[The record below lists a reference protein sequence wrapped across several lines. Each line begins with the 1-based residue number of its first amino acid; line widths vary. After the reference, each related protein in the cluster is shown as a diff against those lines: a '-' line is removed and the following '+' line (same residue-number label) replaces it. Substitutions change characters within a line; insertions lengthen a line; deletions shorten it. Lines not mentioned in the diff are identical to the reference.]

1 MIFLSDINRTAKI
14 LPLWLRSVLWT
25 MLSLTFLS
33 CTHTDWRTADRS
45 SVGIAPK
52 PEDAREAIVHV
63 YGARAIN
70 WRGNF
75 SLHCWIATKEKNADH
90 YITYHVTGFRIE
102 SRGTSIQI
110 EPDIPDRKWFG
121 SAPYL
126 IEELRGPK
134 AEAAI
139 PKIRQAAQEY
149 PNARVY
155 RAWPGPNS
163 NTFISH
169 IIRNVPE
176 LGVELPP
183 NAIGKDWIEDGDFFA
198 FSESG
203 TGVQFSAFAVL
214 GLTLGLAE
222 GFELNILGLNFGVD
236 LWRPAL
242 KLPIVGRLG
251 FADASV
257 FD

>member
-1 MIFLSDINRTAKI
+1 MNRVASIKKLASIFLPS
-14 LPLWLRSVLWT
+14 LRS
-25 MLSLTFLS
+25 MLLAFITLMFLS

-52 PEDAREAIVHV
+52 PEEAREAIVHV

-75 SLHCWIATKEKNADH
+75 SLHCWIATKEKDADH

-102 SRGTSIQI
+102 SRGTSVQI

-139 PKIRQAAQEY
+139 PKIRQAAQDY
-149 PNARVY
+149 PNAKVY

-214 GLTLGLAE
+214 GLTVGLAE
-222 GFELNILGLNFGVD
+222 GLEVNILGLNFGVD

-251 FADASV
+251 FADAPV